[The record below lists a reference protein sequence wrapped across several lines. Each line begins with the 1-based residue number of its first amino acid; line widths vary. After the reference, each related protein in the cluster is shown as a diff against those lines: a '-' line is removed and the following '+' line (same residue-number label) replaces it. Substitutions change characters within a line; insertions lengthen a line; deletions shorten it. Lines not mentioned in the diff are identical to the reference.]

1 MPASGHGHR
10 DQVLPAERW
19 SGGFFDIPLHCWIGD
34 LCGTFSDASANPASA
49 YGLVL
54 VVRGRKPLRSGAY
67 HSISLTPLT
76 NPSTLVDD
84 DRPAWL
90 TQLA

>member
-1 MPASGHGHR
+1 VVSGRMPLG
-10 DQVLPAERW
+10 
-19 SGGFFDIPLHCWIGD
+19 
-34 LCGTFSDASANPASA
+34 
-49 YGLVL
+49 
-54 VVRGRKPLRSGAY
+54 SGAY

-84 DRPAWL
+84 DLPAWL